1 MSRQKTS
8 QASRDR
14 AKAICHALRQ
24 KGRMSV
30 AEIQELLGVSDM
42 TVRRCL
48 NDMAA
53 EGLLRRVHG
62 GAAAVDASPANIAF
76 NARTVENL
84 EYKTALAR
92 EAVRHIPSGCSIYLD
107 GGTTCYE
114 ISRHLPDDLKCF
126 VVTDSIA
133 ILKELRGR
141 AGIET
146 ILLGGQL
153 AGDDNTVDGP
163 LAAENAARMSVDLC
177 MISVGSFTTRHLQ
190 NNVLSSML
198 TKQIMLE
205 SAKRAICV
213 SDASK
218 FNKSR
223 FMRICEWEAISLFL
237 TDDRLPQAARD
248 AIAAQDVEVRIIGL

>member
-1 MSRQKTS
+1 MPRRNVS
-8 QASRDR
+8 QAFRDR
-14 AKAICHALRQ
+14 TKTVCQALRQ
-24 KGRMSV
+24 RGRMSV
-30 AEIQELLGVSDM
+30 AEIQALLGVSDM

-62 GAAAVDASPANIAF
+62 GAVAVDASPANLAF

-92 EAVRHIPSGCSIYLD
+92 EAVKYIPSGCSIYLD

-114 ISRHLPDDLKCF
+114 ISRHLPADLKCF

-133 ILKELRGR
+133 VLKELRGR
-141 AGIET
+141 PGIET

-153 AGDDNTVDGP
+153 AADDNTVDGP
-163 LAAENAARMSVDLC
+163 MAAENAAKMSVDLC

-190 NNVLSSML
+190 NNVLTSML
-198 TKQIMLE
+198 TKRIMLE
-205 SAKRAICV
+205 NAKRNICV
-213 SDASK
+213 SDAGK
-218 FNKSR
+218 FNKSK
-223 FMRICEWEAISLFL
+223 FMRICEWDAISLFL
-237 TDDRLPQAARD
+237 TDDRLPQQARD
-248 AIAAQDVEVRIIGL
+248 AIAARGVEVRVIGL